1 MGDATRKYLL
11 DKYIFLFSVTWHTT
25 CIYMVVNMEANRRLN
40 MNLIRYSPTA
50 DLLDNVSRWF
60 DDFATEPVLGGT
72 RIPAVDVR
80 ETDAE
85 YLMEVELPGLTEKD
99 VEVKL
104 DNNLLTIS
112 SQKEGAKEEK
122 KNGYVLRERRASRF
136 SRSFVLP
143 EGVDREK
150 IAAEFKNGVLH
161 LNFPKVPAAKPKT
174 IEVKAS

>member
-1 MGDATRKYLL
+1 MNADT
-11 DKYIFLFSVTWHTT
+11 
-25 CIYMVVNMEANRRLN
+25 NRRYD
-40 MNLIRYSPTA
+40 MNLIRYNPTTL
-50 DLLDNVSRWF
+50 DLLDNVSHWF
-60 DDFATEPVLGGT
+60 DDFIVEPTFGRYAV
-72 RIPAVDVR
+72 PAVDIR
-80 ETDAE
+80 ETDAA

-112 SQKEGAKEEK
+112 SSKDGKKEEK
-122 KNGYVLRERRASRF
+122 KNGYVLRERSATRF

-150 IAAEFKNGVLH
+150 IDAEFKNGVLH
-161 LNFPKVPAAKPKT
+161 MSFPKVPAAKPKT

>member
-1 MGDATRKYLL
+1 MRT
-11 DKYIFLFSVTWHTT
+11 
-25 CIYMVVNMEANRRLN
+25 NRRYD
-40 MNLIRYSPTA
+40 MNLIRYNPNSL
-50 DLLDNVSRWF
+50 DLLDNASRWF
-60 DDFATEPVLGGT
+60 DDFFAMPTLGRT
-72 RIPAVDVR
+72 AVPAVDVR

-104 DNNLLTIS
+104 DNTLLTIS
-112 SQKEGAKEEK
+112 SNKDEKREEK
-122 KNGYVLRERRASRF
+122 KNGYVLRERKSAQF

-150 IAAEFKNGVLH
+150 IAAEFKNGVLQ
-161 LNFPKVPAAKPKT
+161 LTFPKVPAAKPKT